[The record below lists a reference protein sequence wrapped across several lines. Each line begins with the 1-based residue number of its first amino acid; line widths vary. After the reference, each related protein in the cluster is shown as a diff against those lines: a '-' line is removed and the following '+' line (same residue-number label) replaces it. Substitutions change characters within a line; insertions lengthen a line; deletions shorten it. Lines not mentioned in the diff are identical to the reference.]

1 MASSD
6 RSFATI
12 ARRRILLLGS
22 LAMSSLVVSP
32 SVHATEGWPAKKRA
46 LATALAAAIK
56 RYDIPGA
63 AVGVWTRE
71 GHWTAARGFADL
83 GRRTPV
89 RLSDEFGIRSI
100 TKSFTVTV
108 ILELVAEGR
117 LRLDDKVAKY
127 VAGVP
132 NGHLI
137 TLRQLANMTSG
148 LADYSNNKAFVD
160 KFSANFRYRWTD
172 AELLS
177 YAFRQKPEFDPG
189 TQYSYSNTN
198 TVLLG
203 VIAAKVTGKP
213 FAKVIEQ
220 RILARLHLGDT
231 HYLFGSTVPR
241 PRSLNYVYDE
251 DTDRYLN
258 LPVSFTSQGPAGA
271 LSSNLNDLRRWGE
284 ALVDGRFLPPY
295 LQRQRFAGR
304 PPTNGPEYDQYGL
317 GMGELDGFWGH
328 TGSGLG
334 YQGLVM
340 HHPKSHET
348 VVILINTSR
357 YEDIPAQIFRK
368 FARIL
373 AK

>member
-1 MASSD
+1 MAGLGGSYAS
-6 RSFATI
+6 I

-22 LAMSSLVVSP
+22 LAMFSLVVS
-32 SVHATEGWPAKKRA
+32 SSTHATESWPAKKQA
-46 LATALAAAIK
+46 LATALAVAIK

-63 AVGVWTRE
+63 AVGVWRRD

-108 ILELVAEGR
+108 ILKLVAEGR

-127 VAGVP
+127 LAGVP

-137 TLRQLANMTSG
+137 TLRQLASMTSG
-148 LADYSNNKAFVD
+148 LVDYSKNKAFVD

-177 YAFRQKPEFDPG
+177 YSFSEKPEFDPG

-213 FAKVIEQ
+213 FAKIIEQ
-220 RILARLHLGDT
+220 RILSRLHLGDT

-241 PRSLNYVYDE
+241 PHALNYLYDE
-251 DTDRYLN
+251 DSDSYFN

-271 LSSNLNDLRRWGE
+271 LSSNLNDLRRWGA
-284 ALVDGRFLPPY
+284 ALVDGTFLPPY

-334 YQGLVM
+334 YQALVM

>member
-1 MASSD
+1 MAGLGGSYAS
-6 RSFATI
+6 I

-22 LAMSSLVVSP
+22 LAMFSLVVS
-32 SVHATEGWPAKKRA
+32 SSAHATESWPAKKQA
-46 LATALAAAIK
+46 LATALAVAIK

-63 AVGVWTRE
+63 AVGVWTRD

-127 VAGVP
+127 LAGVP

-137 TLRQLANMTSG
+137 TLRQLASMTSG
-148 LADYSNNKAFVD
+148 LVDYSKNKAFFD

-177 YAFRQKPEFDPG
+177 YSFSEKPEFDPG

-213 FAKVIEQ
+213 FDKIIEQ
-220 RILARLHLGDT
+220 RILSRLHLGDT

-241 PRSLNYVYDE
+241 PRALNYLYDE
-251 DTDRYLN
+251 DSDSYFN

-271 LSSNLNDLRRWGE
+271 LSKPERSAALGCGSRRWHVPA
-284 ALVDGRFLPPY
+284 ALPAATEVRRPAADERPRVRSVRPGHGRAQRLLGPYRLGPGLPGA
-295 LQRQRFAGR
+295 RDA
-304 PPTNGPEYDQYGL
+304 PPQE
-317 GMGELDGFWGH
+317 
-328 TGSGLG
+328 S
-334 YQGLVM
+334 
-340 HHPKSHET
+340 
-348 VVILINTSR
+348 
-357 YEDIPAQIFRK
+357 
-368 FARIL
+368 
-373 AK
+373 